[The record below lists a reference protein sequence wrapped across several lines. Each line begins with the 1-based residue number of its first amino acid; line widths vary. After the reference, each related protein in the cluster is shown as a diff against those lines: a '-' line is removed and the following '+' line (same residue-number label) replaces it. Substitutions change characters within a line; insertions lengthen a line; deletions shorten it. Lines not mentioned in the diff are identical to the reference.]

1 MKLILSQV
9 ISRSVVGIKIYLK
22 KVSDD
27 ISKNHP
33 YKKSHQIEERVVV
46 HLGSL
51 SRGGVKASHTES
63 VTSSRKFSK
72 LIFVLWLVLV
82 MEVKVK
88 VRNVGAEISI
98 DKRRR
103 QRFRWRDG
111 MERDIRYLR
120 LEEENTQDRNY

>member
-1 MKLILSQV
+1 
-9 ISRSVVGIKIYLK
+9 
-22 KVSDD
+22 
-27 ISKNHP
+27 
-33 YKKSHQIEERVVV
+33 
-46 HLGSL
+46 
-51 SRGGVKASHTES
+51 
-63 VTSSRKFSK
+63 
-72 LIFVLWLVLV
+72 